1 LGGVTSGSMAIM
13 TGLLFATFGLGRY
26 LLGKIEKRIGKKN
39 YSSGTRPP
47 SAVFERILALITMT
61 FMLSPA
67 FLLIFK
73 SWTAHHALK
82 EPVSHPR
89 MMIL

>member
-1 LGGVTSGSMAIM
+1 MHALALIRIIFSIWLLLGGVTSGSMAIM
-13 TGLLFATFGLGRY
+13 TGLLFATMGLGRY
-26 LLGKIEKRIGKKN
+26 LLGKIEKIIGKKN
-39 YSSGTRPP
+39 YTSGTTPP

-73 SWTAHHALK
+73 SW
-82 EPVSHPR
+82 
-89 MMIL
+89 

>member
-1 LGGVTSGSMAIM
+1 MAIM

-39 YSSGTRPP
+39 FSSGCRPP
-47 SAVFERILALITMT
+47 SAVWERILALMTMT

-67 FLLIFK
+67 FLLVYK
-73 SWTAHHALK
+73 SWSAHLDPKKPA
-82 EPVSHPR
+82 VHPR

>member
-1 LGGVTSGSMAIM
+1 MHALALIRIIFSICLLLGGVTSGSMAIM
-13 TGLLFATFGLGRY
+13 TGLLFATMGLGRY
-26 LLGKIEKRIGKKN
+26 LLGKIEKIIGKKN
-39 YSSGTRPP
+39 YTSGTTPP

-73 SWTAHHALK
+73 SW
-82 EPVSHPR
+82 
-89 MMIL
+89 